1 MCSGWQ
7 HLGHPHFMQ
16 IDLTLAPNRD
26 DFTRP
31 RLYNRMVAIAASCAH
46 EDLPNFPPPLWHSS
60 SLGER

>member
-1 MCSGWQ
+1 
-7 HLGHPHFMQ
+7 MQ

-31 RLYNRMVAIAASCAH
+31 RLYNRMVAITASYAH